1 MINKIEAKLTE
12 LKNNIISTE
21 GKVSLLS
28 TQLDNAQ
35 IKLAEIDVNR
45 DIYKKAVEVLDIAQQ
60 NVRKL
65 IKDGFEGVVTNALQ
79 TVFGEE
85 FGFELEFGRRGNLQE
100 VDFKVINSSLQN
112 SHDPQNVTAGGE
124 IDVIALALK
133 VVILE
138 LYQKVNKS
146 PFISDEPF
154 KFVSPDYV
162 ELAGGFLQVLNEKM
176 RRQVIMV
183 THKRSLLEMA
193 DNIIE
198 VENIT
203 DSKSERK
210 LLIDKQFDYEKEGK

>member
-154 KFVSPDYV
+154 KFISSEYISV
-162 ELAGGFLQVLNEKM
+162 AGGFLQIISEKM
-176 RRQVIMV
+176 HRQIILV
-183 THKRSLLEMA
+183 THKEKLIEVA
-193 DNIIE
+193 DNVVRLE
-198 VENIT
+198 E
-203 DSKSERK
+203 
-210 LLIDKQFDYEKEGK
+210 